1 MERPDTR
8 RIWEANASA
17 WIELSRAGFD
27 VYRDLVN
34 TPAFFATLPAV
45 GGLFGLDVGCGEG
58 HNTRLLAGEGAN
70 VVALDVSLGFVTAAA
85 AVPGDGIRFVV
96 ADGAVLP
103 LRDARFDFVTGFM
116 SLMDVSDPETTLR
129 EVARVLKPGGFAQF
143 SIVHPATSTSMRR
156 WINDDE
162 GRREAVAIGDY
173 FFEGVLTEVWTFG
186 AQPEEMRLR
195 LRPFTITYHA
205 ADAHQLVQRVR
216 RCRPGG
222 RSDRRAA
229 RRRGNRAGP
238 SRGRRHADRSVL
250 LALPGTKA
258 SVVVAGR
265 PVRVSVRQ
273 PARDRRSTGHGIWLI
288 R

>member
-8 RIWEANASA
+8 RIWEANAPA

-34 TPAFFATLPAV
+34 TPAFFATLPPV
-45 GGLFGLDVGCGEG
+45 QGRFGLDVGCGEG
-58 HNTRLLAGEGAN
+58 HNTRLLAEEGAD

-85 AVPGDGIRFVV
+85 AVPADGIRFVL

-103 LRDARFDFVTGFM
+103 LRDASFDFVTGFM

-143 SIVHPATSTSMRR
+143 SIVHPATSTSVRR

-162 GRREAVAIGDY
+162 GRREAVALGDY

-186 AQPEEMRLR
+186 AQPEQMRLR
-195 LRPFTITYHA
+195 LRPFTITY
-205 ADAHQLVQRVR
+205 
-216 RCRPGG
+216 
-222 RSDRRAA
+222 A
-229 RRRGNRAGP
+229 RRTLASWFNAFVDAGLVVEAIGEP
-238 SRGRRHADRSVL
+238 YADEE
-250 LALPGTKA
+250 T
-258 SVVVAGR
+258 
-265 PVRVSVRQ
+265 
-273 PARDRRSTGHGIWLI
+273 ARDHPEVADTRIVPYFLHFRT
-288 R
+288 RKPR